1 MQWNADW
8 ATSEH
13 EAFPQPHWSDRMCP
27 TKLQCQH
34 CHSNARYDMWL
45 HIDINS
51 DSDYY
56 HKHGAPETY
65 EDEVCP
71 CIVRRLREWTTI
83 AATKRLHENDATQH
97 DNVGTSVSSDNRRPT
112 DASTDSNSQ
121 SQRLQQQTI
130 DRTTEIENDEAHPTD
145 VGGGPRQLQ

>member
-1 MQWNADW
+1 
-8 ATSEH
+8 
-13 EAFPQPHWSDRMCP
+13 
-27 TKLQCQH
+27 
-34 CHSNARYDMWL
+34 MWL

-97 DNVGTSVSSDNRRPT
+97 DN
-112 DASTDSNSQ
+112 ASTDSNYQ

-130 DRTTEIENDEAHPTD
+130 DRTTEFENDEAHPTD